1 MELQQLH
8 DDVWTASAAQT
19 MLGLHLG
26 TRMTVV
32 RLPSGGL
39 WVHSPIAL
47 DDEGHAALRALGPVE
62 HIVAPNLYHHLHVGP
77 MATAH
82 EGSVV
87 HARPRLRKKRA
98 DLQIHADLDGSAPH
112 AWGGALQPVHIGG
125 TMLDEVVFL
134 HPPSRLLISCD
145 LVENFTSCPH
155 LLTRVYLKMGGIY
168 QKPGL
173 ARPLRL
179 VFRDRQRARAAIDKV
194 IGLPFDGIVLSH
206 GDLIAEGGPD
216 VVAAT
221 YQWLE

>member
-1 MELQQLH
+1 MQLQRLH
-8 DDVWTASAAQT
+8 EDVWTASAPQT

-39 WVHSPIAL
+39 WVHSPIAV
-47 DDEGHAALRALGPVE
+47 DEEGHEALRDLGTVE

-77 MATAH
+77 MAAAH
-82 EGSVV
+82 PGAAV
-87 HARPRLRKKRA
+87 HARPRLRKKRPDLHIDA
-98 DLQIHADLDGSAPH
+98 DLGDAAPS
-112 AWGGALQPVHIGG
+112 AWGGALTPVHIGG

-134 HPPSRLLISCD
+134 HAPSRLLISCD

-155 LLTRVYLKMGGIY
+155 LLTRMYLKVGGIY

-173 ARPLRL
+173 SRPLRL
-179 VFRDRQRARAAIDKV
+179 VFRDRPRAREAIDYI

-206 GDLIAEGGPD
+206 GDLITEGGPD
-216 VVAAT
+216 VVAAS
-221 YQWLE
+221 YAWLG